1 MDKIIVN
8 LRQNFDLVVALKLII
23 IKDILVLAL
32 IEDESITNLIEIQL
46 KRKKNVKNIF
56 YKLHRKD
63 IPSDNRPE
71 YLRMPS
77 DWHDCQIS

>member
-56 YKLHRKD
+56 Y
-63 IPSDNRPE
+63 N
-71 YLRMPS
+71 
-77 DWHDCQIS
+77 